1 MCSCRC
7 AFDHRGFWRHRP
19 CAMWKTAIGFY
30 WQMKCVWSVTRQ
42 SPEHCS
48 SSASLL
54 HIVRPFIHFGSQS
67 SHSVVT
73 LHYAHPHCSVH
84 LEAILVPIQWR
95 RDLSST
101 AQYLFVLS
109 YALFVLSFSKYLK
122 NPVSQFTLKP
132 WVELFHFISH
142 SKYCPSSDHSS
153 ALGFLKK
160 KRSFLTGFVAVFFCV
175 QSSVFSLLR
184 QLCWA
189 MQKKVVEDW
198 QGHHK

>member
-1 MCSCRC
+1 
-7 AFDHRGFWRHRP
+7 
-19 CAMWKTAIGFY
+19 
-30 WQMKCVWSVTRQ
+30 MKCVWSVTRQ

-153 ALGFLKK
+153 ALGFKK
-160 KRSFLTGFVAVFFCV
+160 KKKFSHWFCSCVFLCPIFCIQPPEAVMLSNAKESCWGLTRTPQIKHGGLWDLEESAWKCQLSSLSSKCV
-175 QSSVFSLLR
+175 
-184 QLCWA
+184 
-189 MQKKVVEDW
+189 
-198 QGHHK
+198 